1 MRFIGCKLNLMP
13 YIERLVTETLGI
25 KEGVFCDLFAGTATV
40 GAHFKKRGFQII
52 SNDLL
57 ELSAAFQHAL
67 IANNTEPEFAGIID
81 ELGDVG
87 NTDLFN
93 SLLPYNKVVEWLNCL
108 PGKKGFIFNA
118 YCPSGSN
125 ECSRQYLSDANGQ
138 KIDAI
143 RQQIEAWREAGIITE
158 NEFYLLLLP
167 LLEAT
172 SKVSNISGTYAAYL
186 KHWDAR
192 TYKPLTLVPVDII
205 QSRLTHNVY
214 RKTANDLINEIQC
227 DVLYVDPPYNTRQ
240 YITNYHLLET
250 IARYDNPSIHGKTG
264 LRDYE
269 ESEKSAY
276 CSKTTCFSAL
286 TDLVEKADAKHIV
299 FSYSNEGILSSDEI
313 LSVLSSRGEASL
325 SSAIDYQRFK
335 SHSKGSNGDK
345 CVQELLF
352 YVKITTAPR
361 RVKLLPEKEIPKTE
375 RKKIYDSRNKLND
388 LSGSE
393 WVYFLKS
400 VELEGKE
407 HNLGSLNDL
416 TEIEWS
422 LAHAPVWDTHYP
434 TQGKEAYAHHIRKL
448 HPSPKPPQL
457 MRQLI
462 EFFTKR
468 GGRVLDPFVG
478 VGGTLLACSM
488 TERNGVGVDLSAE
501 YLELYHKASTEL
513 GLAPQIALAGDSR
526 NLQEILKDTDP
537 FDLILTDPPYAD
549 MLSRKQSGDK
559 KKKTGD
565 DSPTPFTNQ
574 SNDLGNMPI
583 AQFYESLKEVIDG
596 AVRYLKP
603 KGYVVVFC
611 KDLQPTKE
619 HHNMIHVDVVN
630 ALADIKNLQFRGYK
644 IWYDKS
650 QKLYPFGYPYA
661 YVSNQFHQFILIF
674 RKEK

>member
-1 MRFIGCKLNLMP
+1 MRFIGCKLNLIP
-13 YIERLVTETLGI
+13 YIERFVIETLGI
-25 KEGVFCDLFAGTATV
+25 KEGVFCDIFAGTATV

-81 ELGDVG
+81 TLGDVG
-87 NTDLFN
+87 NEDLFT
-93 SLLPYNKVVEWLNCL
+93 SLSPYNKVIAWLNCL

-118 YCPSGSN
+118 YCPSGAN
-125 ECSRQYLSDANGQ
+125 ECGRQYLSDVNGQ
-138 KIDAI
+138 KIDAV
-143 RQQIEAWREAGIITE
+143 RQQIQTWRRAGDITE

-192 TYKPLTLVPVDII
+192 TYKPLTLVPVDVISS
-205 QSRLTHNVY
+205 QLTHNVY

-227 DVLYVDPPYNTRQ
+227 DVLYIDPPYNTRQ

-276 CSKTTCFSAL
+276 CSKTTCLSAL

-299 FSYSNEGILSSDEI
+299 FSYSNEGILSADEI
-313 LSVLSSRGEASL
+313 LSVLSSRGEANL
-325 SSAIDYQRFK
+325 SSAIDYQRYK
-335 SHSKGSNGDK
+335 SHSKGNNGDK

-352 YVKITTAPR
+352 HVKIATAPK
-361 RVKLLPEKEIPKTE
+361 RVELPPEADTSAVEPK
-375 RKKIYDSRNKLND
+375 RIQDPRNKLND

-393 WVYFLKS
+393 WIYFLKS

-416 TEIEWS
+416 TEMEWA
-422 LAHAPVWDTHYP
+422 LAHVPVWDTHYP
-434 TQGKEAYAHHIRKL
+434 TRGKEAHAHHIRKL

-457 MRQLI
+457 MKQLI
-462 EFFTKR
+462 EFFTKKS
-468 GGRVLDPFVG
+468 GRVLDPFVG

-488 TERNGVGVDLSAE
+488 AERKGIGIDLSSE
-501 YLELYHKASTEL
+501 YLELYHNASAEL
-513 GLAPQIALAGDSR
+513 GLAPQTALVGDSR
-526 NLQEILKDTDP
+526 NLQEILKDTEP

-565 DSPTPFTNQ
+565 DSPTPFTDQ

-583 AQFYESLKEVIDG
+583 AQFYESLKQVIGG
-596 AVRYLKP
+596 AVQYLKP

-619 HHNMIHVDVVN
+619 HHNMTHVDVVN